1 MSSTITHDVFKP
13 KHNRL
18 LVEKVRSTKVK
29 RKKTLS
35 SRCLLERKKKKKKF
49 TLTKDRETI
58 CIHCTRKEAPR
69 LNKRATG
76 EQGAAAQGT
85 AGYQEV
91 LGNLGAV
98 G

>member
-1 MSSTITHDVFKP
+1 MGKVHST
-13 KHNRL
+13 
-18 LVEKVRSTKVK
+18 EVK

-35 SRCLLERKKKKKKF
+35 SRCLLEKKKKKKKKR
-49 TLTKDRETI
+49 TLTKGLEII
-58 CIHCTRKEAPR
+58 CTHCTGKEALC

-76 EQGAAAQGT
+76 EQGAAVQGT
-85 AGYQEV
+85 AGKQEV